1 MDECSSSSQAGLSSD
16 GCVWFG
22 LIWLIWAGTRT
33 LVAMQRVVNSWR
45 GPNLYLY
52 LISMLLTTEHLPLK
66 EKMKKK
72 KEKIDSLN
80 CELLTFRSS
89 TKSPFR
95 KPPHTSLTLT
105 LTLLPG
111 SAHFKLDSREKTHQL
126 VYLSVF
132 LFSSLLSMYAYPTV
146 TQQQKFHP

>member
-126 VYLSVF
+126 VYLSIF

-146 TQQQKFHP
+146 TQHQKFHP